1 MQQQKYF
8 YSLLILI
15 GVVAISVATKPK
27 STSTSPASPFKL
39 YDNEQTTFKSPAGA
53 NMNIRFSKKIR
64 HAESQAG
71 GVPVA
76 TRIVL
81 DVDESQ
87 LKQINFKKVK
97 FM

>member
-1 MQQQKYF
+1 MQKYL
-8 YSLLILI
+8 YSLLILT

-27 STSTSPASPFKL
+27 STAASTSPASPFKL

-64 HAESQAG
+64 QVEGQAD